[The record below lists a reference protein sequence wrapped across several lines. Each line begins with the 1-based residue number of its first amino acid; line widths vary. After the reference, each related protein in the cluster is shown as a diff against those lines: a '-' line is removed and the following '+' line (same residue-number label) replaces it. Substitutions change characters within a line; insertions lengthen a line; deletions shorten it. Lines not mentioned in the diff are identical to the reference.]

1 MARYLISD
9 THFDHENI
17 ITYENRPFDNVSE
30 MNNQLI
36 SLWNETVSDSDVVIH
51 MGDFAMAQQERT
63 EKIMSKLNGNIILLR
78 GNHDQG
84 TISEYTF
91 PYPYVESM
99 TTQHKGYKYYCCH
112 NKSDIPS
119 YWKHWKLIGHQH
131 SNIPFIDYK
140 NKEINLSV
148 EVIGYKPLSLDT
160 LDTCLKSMNNKS
172 INPKTIRDSIIY

>member
-1 MARYLISD
+1 MTRYLISD

-17 ITYENRPFDNVSE
+17 IEYENRPFDNMHE
-30 MNNQLI
+30 MNSELI
-36 SLWNETVSDSDVVIH
+36 KSWNETVSPSDVVIH
-51 MGDFAMAQQERT
+51 MGDFSMAKQERT
-63 EKIMSKLNGNIILLR
+63 EEIISKLNGNIILLR

-112 NKSDIPS
+112 RKDDIPS
-119 YWKHWKLIGHQH
+119 YWKHWKLVGHQH

-140 NKEINLSV
+140 NKVINLSV
-148 EVIGYKPLSLDT
+148 EVIDYKPLSFEKLHN
-160 LDTCLKSMNNKS
+160 CLMSMNNKS
-172 INPKTIRDSIIY
+172 INPKTIHESKI